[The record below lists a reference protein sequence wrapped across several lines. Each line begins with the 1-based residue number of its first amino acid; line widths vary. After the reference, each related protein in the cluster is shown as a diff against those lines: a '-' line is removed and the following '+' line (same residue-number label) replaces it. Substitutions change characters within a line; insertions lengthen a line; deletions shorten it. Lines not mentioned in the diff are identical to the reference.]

1 MKTGSAW
8 IALIATLSCARTDNF
23 DGIQNDTDRMNVT
36 FSVSALLRLHQF
48 NLTISLTACGN
59 ALHVGEY
66 AGRFGI
72 PHVHL
77 TTSACPYQPDG
88 QVSFIDNNTLWLSYP
103 AAYEDNFLHSYFH
116 RESGTDAVHLMQE
129 NQLHDVILD
138 SWNHRKPTDPRGGIP
153 VVTFRR
159 NTSRDNGPQNRR
171 STAFD
176 LDHVFTVWM
185 AHKIPQTVFLHTMSP
200 DVEDIVAQAYNAGL
214 ISQNTFWTILD
225 EAGSNMNVSGLT
237 TKLNAS
243 DDASTNSI
251 KDRQRARPNLA
262 FIRRYPV
269 LRNEDCFDTKLPLD
283 FRARMRRLFDCR
295 VDHIPERLMDIIL
308 ITYQAVYGGSREI
321 HPPSVDTAVRLLRN
335 VQDWYNETGLLNSL
349 WMFASRTRRLHE
361 PITFYRT
368 AQLQADGSLE
378 MTDFAAFQAPK
389 SDISGLFPNAFYSF
403 FGEKLR
409 IGCLQARGFVEGG
422 SLDENGFLQ
431 NASGFQIDLLQ
442 LLQEQFQ
449 FGFELV
455 TPADGEYGRKL
466 PNGSWTG
473 LIGLVVRGEVEF
485 AVGPITISAER
496 AKAIQF
502 MEPFQSA
509 HLAVFYRTPAES
521 SNLVRMATPF
531 HWQTWTL
538 IIASIFLTS
547 GLICCLSRCSP
558 FSAWNLRLLGAVSDE
573 ISLWDNLWNTFEA
586 FVMQAQEFYP
596 LAYSSRILMA
606 SWWMYVVLLQAAYQA
621 ELVAFLSSSEVIP
634 PFETLEE
641 LADDTAIIPLVARG
655 SYAAS
660 IMEKAGPESTYGRLW
675 KRTITVSEAEG
686 MEKILASPEF
696 VYIDDEVTA
705 GVMEDAVNRGI
716 SRMKETFAHS
726 FYGFPIVAGTEY
738 KRAFDSYIRRLK
750 ETGIIQRLYSKW
762 LAPLKR
768 PDGSSVTEGSM
779 TIDMN
784 QSSGTFILL
793 AISALVSLLSL
804 GIEKLWFSTLPALKA
819 KWDSRKACQ
828 SGE

>member
-8 IALIATLSCARTDNF
+8 IALIAILSHARTDNF
-23 DGIQNDTDRMNVT
+23 NGLPSDTDHINIT

-66 AGRFGI
+66 AGRYGI
-72 PHVHL
+72 PHVQL
-77 TTSACPYQPDG
+77 TTFACPYQPDG
-88 QVSFIDNNTLWLSYP
+88 RVSFIDNSTLWLSYP

-138 SWNHRKPTDPRGGIP
+138 SWKHQKPIDPRGGIP

-185 AHKIPQTVFLHTMSP
+185 AHKIPQTVFLHTMAP
-200 DVEDIVAQAYNAGL
+200 DVEDIVAQAYSVGL
-214 ISQNTFWTILD
+214 ISQNTFWTIMD
-225 EAGSNMNVSGLT
+225 EAGSNMNVSGLI

-243 DDASTNSI
+243 DDASTNPI
-251 KDRQRARPNLA
+251 MGRQRARPNLA

-269 LRNEDCFDTKLPLD
+269 LWNEDCFDAKLLLD

-295 VDHIPERLMDIIL
+295 VDHIP
-308 ITYQAVYGGSREI
+308 
-321 HPPSVDTAVRLLRN
+321 
-335 VQDWYNETGLLNSL
+335 WYNETGLLNSL
-349 WMFASRTRRLHE
+349 WMFASRTRHLNE
-361 PITFYRT
+361 PLTFYRT
-368 AQLQADGSLE
+368 AEIKADGSLK
-378 MTDFAAFQAPK
+378 MTELAAFLATT

-442 LLQEQFQ
+442 LLQEQLQ

-455 TPADGEYGRKL
+455 TPVDGEYGRKL

-496 AKAIQF
+496 AKATQF

-509 HLAVFYRTPAES
+509 HLAVFYRTPAET

-538 IIASIFLTS
+538 IISSIFLTS
-547 GLICCLSRCSP
+547 GLICCLSRYSP
-558 FSAWNLRLLGAVSDE
+558 FSAWNLRLLGAVPDE
-573 ISLWDNLWNTFEA
+573 ISFWDNLWNTFEG

-621 ELVAFLSSSEVIP
+621 GLVAFLSSSEVIP

-641 LADDTAIIPLVARG
+641 LADDIAIIPLVARG

-660 IMEKAGPESTYGRLW
+660 IMEVQFAITSIYFLILIKSPIQKAGPESTYGRLW

-705 GVMEDAVNRGI
+705 GVMEEAVDREI

-738 KRAFDSYIRRLK
+738 KRAFESYIRRLK
-750 ETGIIQRLYSKW
+750 EAGIIQRLYNKW
-762 LAPLKR
+762 LTPLKR
-768 PDGSSVTEGSM
+768 SDGSSVTEGSM

-784 QSSGTFILL
+784 QSSGIFILL
-793 AISALVSLLSL
+793 VISALVSLLSL
-804 GIEKLWFSTLPALKA
+804 GIEKLWFSTLPTLKA
-819 KWDSRKACQ
+819 KWDSRKSCQ
-828 SGE
+828 FGE

>member
-1 MKTGSAW
+1 MQTGSAW
-8 IALIATLSCARTDNF
+8 IALISILPCARTDNF
-23 DGIQNDTDRMNVT
+23 NGIQNDTDRMNVT
-36 FSVSALLRLHQF
+36 FSVCVIHDSVFDAKRWNLLSLLQQYAGKIGRALDVANRQKTSNMPQMSSNPRHDISFTVADISSSRAALLRLQQF

-66 AGRFGI
+66 TGRYGI

-77 TTSACPYQPDG
+77 TNFACPYQPDG
-88 QVSFIDNNTLWLSYP
+88 QVSFIDNNTLWLTYP
-103 AAYEDNFLHSYFH
+103 ASYEDKFLHSYFH

-243 DDASTNSI
+243 DDASTNPI

-295 VDHIPERLMDIIL
+295 VDHIP
-308 ITYQAVYGGSREI
+308 
-321 HPPSVDTAVRLLRN
+321 
-335 VQDWYNETGLLNSL
+335 WYNETGLLNSL
-349 WMFASRTRRLHE
+349 WMFASNTRRLHE

-378 MTDFAAFQAPK
+378 MTDFAAFQAPQ

-409 IGCLQARGFVEGG
+409 IGCLQARGFVEDG

-502 MEPFQSA
+502 MEHFQSA

-573 ISLWDNLWNTFEA
+573 VSLWDNLWNTFEA
-586 FVMQAQEFYP
+586 FVMQGEVFLESDFIKAKACFDANFLNPPSGHAYSAAQEFYP

-641 LADDTAIIPLVARG
+641 LADDTAIVPLVARG

-705 GVMEDAVNRGI
+705 GGSNKPSHE
-716 SRMKETFAHS
+716 
-726 FYGFPIVAGTEY
+726 
-738 KRAFDSYIRRLK
+738 KR
-750 ETGIIQRLYSKW
+750 
-762 LAPLKR
+762 
-768 PDGSSVTEGSM
+768 
-779 TIDMN
+779 
-784 QSSGTFILL
+784 
-793 AISALVSLLSL
+793 LS
-804 GIEKLWFSTLPALKA
+804 
-819 KWDSRKACQ
+819 
-828 SGE
+828 

>member
-1 MKTGSAW
+1 
-8 IALIATLSCARTDNF
+8 
-23 DGIQNDTDRMNVT
+23 
-36 FSVSALLRLHQF
+36 
-48 NLTISLTACGN
+48 
-59 ALHVGEY
+59 
-66 AGRFGI
+66 
-72 PHVHL
+72 
-77 TTSACPYQPDG
+77 
-88 QVSFIDNNTLWLSYP
+88 
-103 AAYEDNFLHSYFH
+103 
-116 RESGTDAVHLMQE
+116 
-129 NQLHDVILD
+129 
-138 SWNHRKPTDPRGGIP
+138 
-153 VVTFRR
+153 
-159 NTSRDNGPQNRR
+159 
-171 STAFD
+171 
-176 LDHVFTVWM
+176 M
-185 AHKIPQTVFLHTMSP
+185 AP
-200 DVEDIVAQAYNAGL
+200 DVEDIVAQAYSVGL
-214 ISQNTFWTILD
+214 ISQNTFWTIMD
-225 EAGSNMNVSGLT
+225 EAGSNMNVSGLI

-243 DDASTNSI
+243 DDASTNPI
-251 KDRQRARPNLA
+251 KGRQRARPNLA

-269 LRNEDCFDTKLPLD
+269 LRNEDCFDAKLPLD

-295 VDHIPERLMDIIL
+295 VDHIPERLIDIIL
-308 ITYQAVYGGSREI
+308 ITYQAVHGGSREI
-321 HPPSVDTAVRLLRN
+321 HPPSVDTAVRLLHN

-349 WMFASRTRRLHE
+349 WIFASRTRQLNG
-361 PITFYRT
+361 PITFHRT
-368 AQLQADGSLE
+368 AQIQAGGNLE
-378 MTDFAAFQAPK
+378 MTEFAAFLATI

-442 LLQEQFQ
+442 LLQERFQ

-455 TPADGEYGRKL
+455 TPVDGEYGRKL

-496 AKAIQF
+496 AKATQF

-509 HLAVFYRTPAES
+509 HLAVFYRTPAET

-531 HWQTWTL
+531 HWQTWTV
-538 IIASIFLTS
+538 IISSIFLTS

-573 ISLWDNLWNTFEA
+573 ISFWDNLWNTFEG

-634 PFETLEE
+634 PFETLEQ

-660 IMEKAGPESTYGRLW
+660 IMEVQFAITSIYFLVLIKSHIQKAGPESMYGRLW

-705 GVMEDAVNRGI
+705 GVIEEAVDRGI
-716 SRMKETFAHS
+716 SMMKETFAHF

-738 KRAFDSYIRRLK
+738 KRAFESYIRRLK
-750 ETGIIQRLYSKW
+750 EAGIIQRLYSKW
-762 LAPLKR
+762 LSPLKR
-768 PDGSSVTEGSM
+768 SDGPSVTEGSK

-793 AISALVSLLSL
+793 VISALVSLLSL
-804 GIEKLWFSTLPALKA
+804 GIEKLWFSTLPTLKA
-819 KWDSRKACQ
+819 KWDSRKSCQ